1 MSSRGNRGFTI
12 LEAVVALAI
21 VGLSGVA
28 TLEAVGGEIRGVER
42 AREAYTSAVLA
53 QDRLAAITV
62 VPPETLNPLP
72 DSLARGTFGA
82 PFAAYHW
89 TATLRPVF
97 GQRDIYEL
105 TVDVSSDRSAYR
117 VVTRLYRPMP
127 DQGTP

>member
-42 AREAYTSAVLA
+42 EREAYTSAVLA

-62 VPPETLNPLP
+62 VPPEALNPLP
-72 DSLARGTFGA
+72 DSLARGTFAA
-82 PFAAYHW
+82 PLTDYHW

-105 TVDVSSDRSAYR
+105 TVDVGSDRGAYT

-127 DQGTP
+127 GQSAQ

>member
-28 TLEAVGGEIRGVER
+28 ALEAVGGEIRAIER
-42 AREAYTSAVLA
+42 ACEAYTSAVLA
-53 QDRLAAITV
+53 QDRLAAIAV
-62 VPPETLNPLP
+62 VPPEALNPLP
-72 DSLARGTFGA
+72 DSLARGTFAA
-82 PFAAYHW
+82 PFTSYHW

-105 TVDVSSDRSAYR
+105 TVDVDSDRSAYG
-117 VVTRLYRPMP
+117 VVTRLYRPMAG
-127 DQGTP
+127 QSAQ